1 MIELAGYEVI
11 ATLHDGAVSSV
22 HRARGPEGDVILKCL
37 MAPYPT
43 ALQLEAYQSE
53 FDILSRLTSPGVPRV
68 HALREVGNGRVLVL
82 ESVPWPTL
90 RWALQGKPMPVKPFL
105 DFARQIVRTLG
116 EVHAAGVIHKD
127 VNPDNILYDPV
138 TGAVRLIDFDIA
150 TALSVEHA
158 DAGEVTQLRGSLP
171 YVSPEQTGRMNR
183 PLDSRSDLY
192 SLGATF
198 YEVLTGKPPFESDHP
213 MGVLHGHL
221 ARNPRPLTE
230 LVPIPPVLSAIV
242 LRLLAKYAGDR
253 YQTAAGL
260 LHDLEACDRQL
271 RETYTVAEFP
281 LARHDY
287 SDRFELPA
295 RLYGRDEELRMLLDG
310 FERVCTG
317 QTGVLMVAGYS
328 GVGKSSLINAVH
340 RPLVRE
346 RGRFVEGKFD
356 LYRRDKPLSALV
368 QAFRALVVQ
377 LLVEGDIDHWKR
389 ELELALAGNISVIA
403 KEIPE
408 LVHIFGPLD
417 PPADVGAIEAR
428 NRLHFAFQRFVATVA
443 RRQSPLVIFIDD
455 LQWAD
460 QASLELIRAVLT
472 NPESQYLYF
481 LGCYRE
487 NEVEANHPL
496 LATLDAVQQVHP
508 VQRITLPPLTREHL
522 RQLVVD
528 ALAASPE
535 ESARLADILLEKTA
549 GNPFFVGEFL
559 RELHRAGLI
568 VRDNERGEWVWDA
581 GRIVEQRPTD
591 NVSQLLAER
600 LSRLPD
606 ETRDVLTVAACLGGT
621 CEEAT
626 LLALL
631 GTDARDLQARLRPA
645 IAEGVLQRT
654 SGTAGRAARYRF
666 AHDRVQQAAYALI
679 PEAGRPALHLRIGQ
693 LLLEQFTGARRAGRL
708 FDIVDHMNAGR
719 AGLDTA
725 AARRELAALNL
736 EAGTRAKASAA
747 FEPALRC
754 FTVGMELLGDGPWD
768 AEPELVRTL
777 WLERGELEFLNGNHD
792 ASGGYLAE
800 YIEHARTPIEAMAG
814 YAIRIASHN
823 ARGLFV
829 DSIGISIE
837 ALGRL
842 GIELPTD
849 PDEIGRV
856 TGQQLGL
863 IRERLAERSI
873 ESLIDLPAMQDPTLI
888 AALRILVYMT
898 STAYIGYPQIY
909 PLIVAKQINLSIEH
923 GNSPHSSVAYSS
935 YAVLNSPGGL
945 GDLDTSYRFG
955 ELALAMLDREG
966 SSENTTNINFVFGT
980 FVNHWRNHVS
990 TSLGYLDT
998 ACSASLEMGDFEYV
1012 RYSATF
1018 AAFYAVLM
1026 WHDLAAARAA
1036 CDRRRLMLQKIRLEA
1051 ASGAFMLARQLAL
1064 TISGETD
1071 PERLS
1076 GPDFDEGR
1084 AHEEWLR
1091 HNDFLSLSCLAISR
1105 LILAGLY
1112 RRPDAVDLVDQAK
1125 PFIVANTGMFLLAEY
1140 HFAAALAFTY
1150 AARTSPEGAEGLIAR
1165 ARESVALLEAWDT
1178 KAPVN
1183 FRHRVLLVQAEIA
1196 AWRGEGVADVIRL
1209 YEQAGAAARAHGFLL
1224 HEGLAYERA
1233 ADFCDTMALDR
1244 FAGSYLDDAIYAFD
1258 RLGARPKADLLRRR
1272 RGDAP
1277 REARQGATT
1286 RGTFPLGTMR
1296 GLEPESFLRAGQA
1309 IAREIRMDALLAEL
1323 MKIVIETAGAER
1335 GALIRITRAGPR
1347 VAAVREVESDAVL
1360 RSDTPLEEHGWIA
1373 AGVIRFALRTAEP
1386 VVLRDANRE
1395 GAFQDDAAIRAS
1407 AARSV
1412 LCIPIVHQG
1421 RVENLLYL
1429 TNNLSTGSFTP
1440 DRIEGLSL
1448 LTGQIAVSLKNAE
1461 LYEELEARIE
1471 ERTRQLE
1478 VRNRFIRQAFGRY
1491 LSDDVASALLESP
1504 EGLTLGGERRQVTIL
1519 MADLR
1524 GFTPLTDRLP
1534 PEQIVNIVNNFLGEM
1549 TEIIFRYQGTINEFI
1564 GDAILA
1570 IFGAPLTLADHAE
1583 RAVACAVE
1591 MQGAMAHVN
1600 TMNRKLGLPAV
1611 EMGVSLHTGEVVVGN
1626 VGSEKRAKYGVVGRA
1641 VNIAARIESYTVGG
1655 QILASERTLALVPS
1669 PVSTAGEF
1677 VIHPKGIVEPL
1688 KVLLVTG
1695 IGGRFGLRVPTPD
1708 AVVTP
1713 LERPPEVAVEV
1724 LGPEHASG
1732 GFRPASL
1739 VALSS
1744 SAATLRTDVPLD
1756 VFANLRI
1763 RVPIEGTEAP
1773 YLFAKVSSDDGDGT
1787 FSIRFTSVAPEAQ
1800 EWLDWI
1806 RRGET
1811 EPQLPNSQGG

>member
-1 MIELAGYEVI
+1 MIELAGYQITETI
-11 ATLHDGAVSSV
+11 HEGTVSSV
-22 HRARGPEGDVILKCL
+22 HRARGPEGDVVLKCL
-37 MAPYPT
+37 SAPYPSV
-43 ALQLEAYQSE
+43 LQLEAYQSE
-53 FDILSRLTSPGVPRV
+53 FEILSRLTSPGVLRA

-82 ESVPWPTL
+82 ESVAWPTL
-90 RWALQGKPMPVKPFL
+90 RTALHGKPMPVKPFL

-127 VNPDNILYDPV
+127 INPDNILYDPV
-138 TGAVRLIDFDIA
+138 TGGVRLIDFDIA
-150 TALSVEHA
+150 TVLSFEHT
-158 DAGEVTQLRGSLP
+158 DAGEVVQLRGSLP
-171 YVSPEQTGRMNR
+171 YISPEQTGRMNR

-198 YEVLTGKPPFESDHP
+198 YEVLTGRPPFESDHP
-213 MGVLHGHL
+213 MGILHGHL

-230 LVPIPPVLSAIV
+230 IVPIPPVLSAIV
-242 LRLLAKYAGDR
+242 LRLLAKHAGDR
-253 YQTAAGL
+253 YQTSAGL
-260 LHDLEACDRQL
+260 LYDLQECDRQL

-281 LARHDY
+281 LAKHDY
-287 SDRFELPA
+287 SNRFELPA
-295 RLYGRDEELRMLLDG
+295 RLYGRDEELRTLLDG

-317 QTGVLMVAGYS
+317 QTGILMVAGYS

-346 RGRFVEGKFD
+346 RGRFIEGKFD
-356 LYRRDKPLSALV
+356 IYRRDKPLTALV

-377 LLVEGDIDHWKR
+377 LLVEGDTDHWKR
-389 ELELALAGNISVIA
+389 ELELALAGNIGVIA
-403 KEIPE
+403 QEIPE
-408 LVHIFGPLD
+408 LVHILGAIE
-417 PPADVGAIEAR
+417 PPAEVGAIEAR
-428 NRLHFAFQRFVATVA
+428 NRLHLAFQRFVSTFA

-460 QASLELIRAVLT
+460 QASLELIRAILT

-487 NEVEANHPL
+487 NEVGAGHPL
-496 LATLDAVQQVHP
+496 LSTLEAVEQVHP
-508 VQRITLPPLTREHL
+508 VQRITLPPLKREHL

-528 ALAASPE
+528 ALDASPE
-535 ESARLADILLEKTA
+535 EGGRLADILLEKTA

-559 RELHRAGLI
+559 RELHRSGLF
-568 VRDNERGEWVWDA
+568 VRDNNRGEWVWDA
-581 GRIVEQRPTD
+581 GRILEQRPTE
-591 NVSQLLAER
+591 NVSQLLA
-600 LSRLPD
+600 SRLGRLP
-606 ETRDVLTVAACLGGT
+606 EATRQALTVAACLGSA
-621 CEEAT
+621 CDEAT
-626 LLALL
+626 LVTLL
-631 GTDARDLQARLRPA
+631 VTDARALQAQLGPA
-645 IAEGVLQRT
+645 IEEGVLQRS
-654 SGTAGRAARYRF
+654 SGSAGRVARYRF

-679 PEAGRPALHLRIGQ
+679 PEAERPALHLRIGK
-693 LLLEQFTGARRAGRL
+693 LLLEQFTGERRAGRL

-719 AGLDTA
+719 AGLDSA
-725 AARRELAALNL
+725 AARHELAALNL
-736 EAGTRAKASAA
+736 EAGVRAKASAA

-754 FTVGMELLGDGPWD
+754 FAMGMDLLGDTAWD
-768 AEPELVRTL
+768 NDPDLARAL

-792 ASGGYLAE
+792 ASGRYLSE
-800 YIEHARTPIEAMAG
+800 YIDHARTPIEAMAA

-849 PDEIGRV
+849 PGEIGRV
-856 TGQQLGL
+856 TGVELGL
-863 IRERLAERSI
+863 IRERLVERSI
-873 ESLIDLPAMQDPTLI
+873 ESLIDLPAMHDPTQI
-888 AALRILVYMT
+888 AALRILVFMT

-909 PLIVAKQINLSIEH
+909 PLIVAKQINLSIDH

-966 SSENTTNINFVFGT
+966 SSENITNINFVFGT
-980 FVNHWRNHVS
+980 FVNHWRNHLS
-990 TSLGYLDT
+990 TSLAYLDT
-998 ACSASLEMGDFEYV
+998 ACTASLEMGDFEYV

-1018 AAFYAVLM
+1018 EAFYAVLM
-1026 WHDLAAARAA
+1026 WRDLAAVRAA
-1036 CDRRRLMLQKIRLEA
+1036 CDRRRLMLQKVRLEA
-1051 ASGAFMLARQLAL
+1051 ASGAFMLARQIAL

-1071 PERLS
+1071 PERL
-1076 GPDFDEGR
+1076 GGHDFDESA
-1084 AHEEWLR
+1084 AHEEWLK

-1112 RRPDAVDLVDQAK
+1112 RRAEAVDLVGQAQ
-1125 PFIVANTGMFLLAEY
+1125 PFLVANTGMFLLAEY
-1140 HFAAALAFTY
+1140 HFAAALAFTH
-1150 AARTSPEGAEGLIAR
+1150 AARTSPGEAGAHLDR
-1165 ARESVALLEAWDT
+1165 ARESLALLETWGAR
-1178 KAPVN
+1178 APVN
-1183 FRHRVLLVQAEIA
+1183 FEHRVLLVQAEIA
-1196 AWRGEGVADVIRL
+1196 ALRGDGVAEVIPL
-1209 YEQAGAAARAHGFLL
+1209 YERAGAAARKHGFLL
-1224 HEGLAYERA
+1224 HEGIAYERA
-1233 ADFCDTMALDR
+1233 ADYCDTIALDR
-1244 FAGSYLDDAIYAFD
+1244 FARSFLDDAIYAFD

-1277 REARQGATT
+1277 REPQPHATV
-1286 RGTFPLGTMR
+1286 RGTAALGTMR

-1335 GALIRITRAGPR
+1335 GALIRVTPAGLR
-1347 VAAVREVESDAVL
+1347 VAAMRDAESDGIQ
-1360 RSDTPLEEHGWIA
+1360 RSDQALDQVGWIA
-1373 AGVIRFALRTAEP
+1373 PGVVRFALRTMDP
-1386 VVLRDANRE
+1386 VVLRDASHE

-1429 TNNLSTGSFTP
+1429 TNNLSAGAFTP
-1440 DRIEGLSL
+1440 DRIEGISL
-1448 LTGQIAVSLKNAE
+1448 LTGQIAVSLRNAE
-1461 LYEELEARIE
+1461 LYEELEERIA

-1478 VRNRFIRQAFGRY
+1478 LRNRFIRQAFGRY
-1491 LSDDVASALLESP
+1491 LSDDVAAALLESP

-1549 TEIIFRYQGTINEFI
+1549 TEIIFRYQGTVNEFI

-1570 IFGAPLTLADHAE
+1570 IFGAPLRLSDHAE

-1591 MQGAMAHVN
+1591 MQTAMSRVN
-1600 TMNRKLGLPAV
+1600 LLNRKLGLPAV
-1611 EMGVSLHTGEVVVGN
+1611 EMGVSLHTGDVVAGN

-1641 VNIAARIESYTVGG
+1641 VNVAARIESYTVGG
-1655 QILASERTLALVPS
+1655 QILASEHTLALVQA
-1669 PVSTAGEF
+1669 PVSTAAEF

-1688 KVLLVTG
+1688 TVRVVEG
-1695 IGGRFGLRVPTPD
+1695 IGGRYNLRVP
-1708 AVVTP
+1708 AEGAAVTP
-1713 LERPPEVAVEV
+1713 LEPPQEVAVEV
-1724 LGPEHASG
+1724 LGEGPQGAG
-1732 GFRPASL
+1732 AGFRPASM
-1739 VALSS
+1739 VAMSS
-1744 SAATLRTDVPLD
+1744 SAAKLRTDAELN

-1763 RVPIEGTEAP
+1763 RLPLQGADVAYI
-1773 YLFAKVSSDDGDGT
+1773 FAKVASDDGNGT
-1787 FSIRFTSVAPEAQ
+1787 FSVRFTSVSPGAQ
-1800 EWLDWI
+1800 EWLDWV
-1806 RRGET
+1806 RRGDT
-1811 EPQLPNSQGG
+1811 AAQLPNP